1 MPPQKTA
8 ATFQIQHSQ
17 FLNPSGEAIQSPLP
31 DWAKNG
37 EALIPLYRNMVQT
50 RTFDAKAINLQ
61 RTGKLGTYASPL
73 GQEAIGVGV
82 ASAMIEEDVLLPTYR
97 EYSAQLWRGVTM
109 TELLLYWGGDERG
122 SDFAI
127 PRQDFPMCV
136 PIATHTSHAVGIAYA
151 MKLRK
156 QKRVAVCIVGD
167 GATSKGDFYESINA
181 AGVWQLPVVFV
192 VANNQWAIS
201 VPRSKQTAAQTLAQK
216 AIAAGIKGEQVDG
229 NDIIAV
235 RHVAQQAIDDARG
248 GGGPHLIEALTYRLS
263 DHTTAD
269 DASRYRDK
277 QEVEAQ
283 WQYDPIGRLRNYLMG
298 LEAWSDEKEQSLLTE
313 CSASVDAAVQE
324 YSDTAT
330 AAPQAMFDHLYEE
343 LPDAMAGQRQ
353 IAADSG
359 DAHE

>member
-1 MPPQKTA
+1 MSQQKSS
-8 ATFQIQHSQ
+8 ATFQIQHTQ
-17 FLNPSGEAIQSPLP
+17 FLNPSGEAIAGPLP
-31 DWAKNG
+31 SWAKDG
-37 EALIPLYRNMVQT
+37 EVLIPLYRNMVQT

-82 ASAMIEEDVLLPTYR
+82 ASAMIDEDVMLPTYR

-122 SDFAI
+122 SDFAV

-136 PIATHTSHAVGIAYA
+136 PIATHTSHAVGVAYA

-156 QKRVAVCIVGD
+156 QKRIAVCFLGD

-181 AGVWQLPVVFV
+181 AGVWQLPILFV

-201 VPRSKQTAAQTLAQK
+201 VPRSRQTAAQTLAQK
-216 AIAAGIKGEQVDG
+216 GIAAGIKCEQVDG

-235 RHVAQQAIDDARG
+235 RHVAQQAINDARG

-283 WQYDPIGRLRNYLMG
+283 WQYDPVPRLRNYLIG
-298 LEAWSDEKEQSLLTE
+298 LEAWSDEQEQSLLAE
-313 CSASVDAAVQE
+313 CSASVDAAVRE
-324 YSDTAT
+324 YSDTA
-330 AAPQAMFDHLYEE
+330 AVAPQAMFDHLYEE
-343 LPDAMAGQRQ
+343 LPDVMAWQRQ
-353 IAADSG
+353 LAAASG
-359 DAHE
+359 GADE